1 MTVHTSRVKL
11 LPQEIISVTLKKK
24 KNAFDE
30 YPALGHV

>member
-24 KNAFDE
+24 NAFDE

>member
-1 MTVHTSRVKL
+1 MTVHTSRIKL
-11 LPQEIISVTLKKK
+11 LPQESISVTLK